1 MFIAAIAGI
10 FNRGCII
17 ERWAFWCYLFP
28 MKLAQLPQVMAL
40 STEEKLELIDELWIS
55 IEPEL
60 DRIPVSEEEKRLLDE
75 RLAEHAAHPE
85 DTLTLEQLKKAVAA
99 NLK

>member
-1 MFIAAIAGI
+1 
-10 FNRGCII
+10 
-17 ERWAFWCYLFP
+17 

>member
-1 MFIAAIAGI
+1 
-10 FNRGCII
+10 
-17 ERWAFWCYLFP
+17 

-40 STEEKLELIDELWIS
+40 STEEKLALIDELWIS

-60 DRIPVSEEEKRLLDE
+60 DRIPVSEVEKQLLDE